1 METISTCLLV
11 VRSFLAGLIRRL
23 RQKQLPPA
31 AARAA
36 LPPADHPFL
45 SSYLDAVIR
54 AREAGDA
61 ELSLRLI
68 TTAKEAGIQSPWLRD
83 NEARAQLCL
92 GRKAEAFSIW
102 QELETSSDKGVSRLA
117 GELIQ
122 AQRRD
127 ALEQLKKTCLDAL
140 WAPSYLSELE
150 PDGDGLKS
158 FDMAVLNEVIAS
170 RKAGH
175 PELSLQLIEKGRELG
190 VGSPWLRDNEARALV
205 NLGRRSDALAIW
217 EELENHP
224 DNAVASQ
231 ARQMSLEHQELL
243 DLEEQQTQRAVLA
256 SLQEICLEAG
266 WSPLHLE
273 ACTATEG
280 AAIERMFLEASLL
293 KDVIASRE
301 AGHPELSLQ
310 LIEKGRE
317 LGVGSPWLRDNEAR
331 ALVNLGRRSDALTI
345 WKELENHPD
354 DAVASQARR
363 MSLQQQELLD
373 LDHQQAQ
380 QAGLASLQ
388 EICLEAGWSPLHLE
402 DIPNIKGEPLKMD
415 VLEAN
420 LLKEV
425 IACREAGHPE
435 LSLQMIKKGRELG
448 VGSPWLRD
456 NEARALVNLN
466 RRAEA
471 LSIWQELQAGPIEAL
486 ASSSTK
492 LVEKQKLVLFQETVL
507 EEADLLMMRGEPQA
521 AVNRLVNALIE
532 CPEYPPFHEKLRAAV
547 SMISPDSNVDTHRQF
562 DESINDFLMEKVLQ
576 LRIYES
582 FLSGIEERLKTG

>member
-310 LIEKGRE
+310 
-317 LGVGSPWLRDNEAR
+317 
-331 ALVNLGRRSDALTI
+331 
-345 WKELENHPD
+345 
-354 DAVASQARR
+354 
-363 MSLQQQELLD
+363 
-373 LDHQQAQ
+373 
-380 QAGLASLQ
+380 
-388 EICLEAGWSPLHLE
+388 
-402 DIPNIKGEPLKMD
+402 
-415 VLEAN
+415 
-420 LLKEV
+420 
-425 IACREAGHPE
+425 
-435 LSLQMIKKGRELG
+435 MIKKGRELG